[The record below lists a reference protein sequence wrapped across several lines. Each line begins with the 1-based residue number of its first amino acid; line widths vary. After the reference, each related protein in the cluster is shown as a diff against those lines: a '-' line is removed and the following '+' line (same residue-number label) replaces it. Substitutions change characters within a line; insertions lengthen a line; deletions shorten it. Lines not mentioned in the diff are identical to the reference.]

1 MNHRILRNV
10 TLLLAASLA
19 PAVIAAAQDASVH
32 SAPAA
37 RIPTAGY
44 LGAAALEARLN
55 QLVSQNSKTC
65 ALATLAKSPGG
76 RPVWLL
82 TLAAEGE
89 QPSDERTALLLVGG
103 ADGDSPVSVAAA
115 LGVAERLLAAAASA
129 PDGPES
135 KLLRERVIHVVPC
148 LNPDAYEAFFAPVQ
162 RERRL
167 NESPTDSDRDGR
179 ADEDGPNDLNG
190 DGLITVMRIRDP
202 QGPWMIDPDEPR
214 LMRKADRGKGER
226 GEFLLQLEGL
236 DDDGDGAINED
247 EPGGV
252 DLDRNFPH
260 FFESGVAAAGIH
272 QVCEPE
278 TRALAEFVITNPH
291 IAAAFV
297 YGRDD
302 NLLSV
307 PKGQARGPEGRSYR
321 DLHPEDIKVYE
332 FLAERFKEKT
342 GLKGAGGCRP
352 EGALYAWLYSQQAI
366 PTFAINPWWPPEG
379 KPASQPAGDAATQP
393 SSAAASGPASRA
405 QPADEPPTP
414 AESPAAEAAEPAA
427 PAPQAT
433 PPPGRGRGGRGAFRT
448 APRGPRPAGD
458 AAPSDDTLA
467 PYVEATAT
475 NKAWLAYFDRC
486 DLGGFVPWTQVP
498 HPQHGKVE
506 VGGFAP
512 FFNTAAPAE
521 QLESIAAAQAAFVLD
536 IAERLPRIR
545 VHRIEVE
552 DRGEAVWRVKLVIVN
567 EGYLPTHLGIALHT
581 QQPVITVRPKCT
593 PEQILGG
600 RRLER
605 PGTLA
610 GSGGSFEVS
619 WLIRGR
625 PRDFVEFEIY
635 SRVHGRQSV
644 MVKLEATA
652 REDK

>member
-433 PPPGRGRGGRGAFRT
+433 PPPGRGRGGRGAFR
-448 APRGPRPAGD
+448 GPRR
-458 AAPSDDTLA
+458 
-467 PYVEATAT
+467 ATT
-475 NKAWLAYFDRC
+475 RL
-486 DLGGFVPWTQVP
+486 
-498 HPQHGKVE
+498 HPTWKRPPRTRPGWHTS
-506 VGGFAP
+506 
-512 FFNTAAPAE
+512 TAAT
-521 QLESIAAAQAAFVLD
+521 SAASS
-536 IAERLPRIR
+536 R
-545 VHRIEVE
+545 
-552 DRGEAVWRVKLVIVN
+552 
-567 EGYLPTHLGIALHT
+567 
-581 QQPVITVRPKCT
+581 
-593 PEQILGG
+593 G
-600 RRLER
+600 RR
-605 PGTLA
+605 
-610 GSGGSFEVS
+610 
-619 WLIRGR
+619 
-625 PRDFVEFEIY
+625 
-635 SRVHGRQSV
+635 SRTRS
-644 MVKLEATA
+644 TA
-652 REDK
+652 RSRWAALRLSSTPLRRLSSSNPSRPLRPLSYWTSPSACRASACIASKSKTAAKRSGASSWSSSTRATCPRTSASRCTRSNP